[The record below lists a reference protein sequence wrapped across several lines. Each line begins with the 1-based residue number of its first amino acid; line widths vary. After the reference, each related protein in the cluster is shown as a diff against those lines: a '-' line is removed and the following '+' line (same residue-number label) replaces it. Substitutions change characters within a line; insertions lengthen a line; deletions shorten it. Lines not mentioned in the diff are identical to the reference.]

1 MTICRHFGTCGG
13 CSYQEM
19 PDDAYRALKRSFV
32 VDALA
37 RHGFA
42 DADVRDVVEVPPG
55 TRRRA
60 SFKAAKRDGK
70 VLIGFHSAQSHAIVD
85 MHECLVLTPQL
96 FGIVVPMR
104 ELFGTLL
111 KDGGEAEIH
120 ATDID
125 TGIDLAFRWQRKL
138 DTAMTTEI
146 VQWAQRYGVARI
158 TSNGEIAAEF
168 AAPTVMLGKARV
180 ALPPESFLQA
190 TREGENALQNAMR
203 DAIGKAKSVVDLFAG
218 LGTFTFILAEKARV
232 HAVEQDK
239 KTLAALVDA
248 ARNTQGLKPITIET
262 RDLFKIPLSGNE
274 LTPFD
279 AVVLDPPRAGALAQA
294 RALAES
300 KVKRIAYISCNADT
314 FARDARTL
322 VDGGYKMGAVVPV
335 DQFLWSSHI
344 ELAASFRRS

>member
-42 DADVRDVVEVPPG
+42 DADVRDVVKVPPG

-60 SFKAAKRDGK
+60 SFKVAKRDGQ
-70 VLIGFHSAQSHAIVD
+70 VLIGFHAGQSHDIVD
-85 MHECLVLTPQL
+85 MRECLVLTPKL
-96 FGIVVPMR
+96 FGIVAPIR
-104 ELFGTLL
+104 ELFGALL
-111 KDGGEAEIH
+111 KDGGDAEIH
-120 ATDID
+120 ATDSD
-125 TGIDLAFRWQRKL
+125 TGIDVALRWQRKL
-138 DTAMTTEI
+138 DPATTSQI
-146 VQWAQRYGVARI
+146 VRWAQRHHIARV
-158 TSNGEIAAEF
+158 TSNGEIASEF
-168 AAPTVMLGKARV
+168 ATPNVRLGKARV
-180 ALPPESFLQA
+180 ALPPESFLQS
-190 TREGENALQNAMR
+190 TREGEDALQNAMR
-203 DAIGKAKSVVDLFAG
+203 DAVGNAKSVADLFAG

-239 KTLAALVDA
+239 KAAAALVDA

-262 RDLFKIPLSGNE
+262 RDLFKIPLSGDE

-314 FARDARTL
+314 FARDARAL